1 MTGGK
6 QFQEALFKFWMLLVK
21 NGVGHQIDQ
30 GGDIKQA
37 RERNHLALEFEGVGH
52 CQRVGMVGARQKI
65 LRLKVRALLQ
75 DGTAYFGQGVAIAIA

>member
-1 MTGGK
+1 MGHWHQRQATKQLFERCGGRNWRMTGGK

-37 RERNHLALEFEGVGH
+37 RQWDHLALEFEGVGH
-52 CQRVGMVGARQKI
+52 R
-65 LRLKVRALLQ
+65 
-75 DGTAYFGQGVAIAIA
+75 